1 MWPKNM
7 PKFTC
12 LLLILIWI
20 TAGNCLSFACLH
32 WYINANMQ
40 VYNLSIPN
48 GRQQDAIAI
57 VLIVID
63 ENWQQLQ

>member
-7 PKFTC
+7 PKITC

-20 TAGNCLSFACLH
+20 TAGSFACLH

-40 VYNLSIPN
+40 VYNLLIPN